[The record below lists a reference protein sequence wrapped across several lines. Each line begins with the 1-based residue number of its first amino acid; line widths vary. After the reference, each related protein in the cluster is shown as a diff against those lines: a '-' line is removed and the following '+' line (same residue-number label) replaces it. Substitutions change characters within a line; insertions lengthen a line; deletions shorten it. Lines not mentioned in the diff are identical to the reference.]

1 MHKRGQLFIVAALI
15 ITGALYSLTAT
26 MNRVQINPSNN
37 AFYDLSKEI
46 DFESKRVIDFGV
58 IRNKNVTEFLE
69 NFSDSYIPVIGQD
82 KVLFV
87 FGNASSLYGIYY
99 LTGGVGSVGIN
110 TGAGSTTSISI
121 VLTSS
126 VPQTTA
132 NLEIDNDRRNVTV
145 ALDGIKYPF
154 TLKAGENFF
163 LVIVQERNEE
173 AYAAN
178 ED

>member
-15 ITGALYSLTAT
+15 IAGALYSLTAT

-58 IRNKNVTEFLE
+58 IKNENVTEFLE
-69 NFSDSYIPVIGQD
+69 DFSDSYIPVIGQD

-99 LTGGVGSVGIN
+99 RTGGVGSVGIN
-110 TGAGSTTSISI
+110 TGAGSTTSIA
-121 VLTSS
+121 LTSS

-132 NLEIDNDRRNVTV
+132 DLEIGNDRRNVIV

-154 TLKAGENFF
+154 MLKAGENFF
-163 LVIVQERNEE
+163 LVIIQERNEE